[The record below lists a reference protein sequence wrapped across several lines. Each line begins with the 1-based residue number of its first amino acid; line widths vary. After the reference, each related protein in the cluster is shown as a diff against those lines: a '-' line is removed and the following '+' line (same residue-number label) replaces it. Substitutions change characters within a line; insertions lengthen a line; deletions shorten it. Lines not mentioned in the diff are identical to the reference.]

1 VGRVKADGMAA
12 QGAVQGLLSSLLEA
26 KASSQ
31 RCVAL
36 LADVDTV
43 KQRMEAARDTM
54 GEVSGLAALMDS
66 VEQVRVCPYHPGRC
80 LASIPPR
87 RHGALRVRMRRL
99 VDGGWQ
105 VFAGT
110 DLRLMATTLARMRQG
125 LKVVGAVPE
134 FRHGHQRVAALEDRL
149 ESAVSPL
156 LTQPLQ
162 YLCLLYPLFAPGWC
176 RAAAERGRLGGPG
189 EPRAARGAARAQRA
203 QGTGVV
209 RDPRGHRAVRCGAA
223 HVRRNNS
230 ASRAPYT
237 QPSLV
242 DSVRVGG
249 ADEGCASDRWTP
261 FQRAS

>member
-1 VGRVKADGMAA
+1 MGRVKADGMAA
-12 QGAVQGLLSSLLEA
+12 QGAVQGLLSALLEA
-26 KASSQ
+26 QASSQ

-66 VEQVRVCPYHPGRC
+66 VEQVRACLYCPARC
-80 LASIPPR
+80 LASRMPR
-87 RHGALRVRMRRL
+87 RHGALRVSPRRL
-99 VDGGWQ
+99 VVGESQ

-156 LTQPLQ
+156 LTQPLES
-162 YLCLLYPLFAPGWC
+162 LCLLHPLLAPG
-176 RAAAERGRLGGPG
+176 RLLSVGLGGAG

-203 QGTGVV
+203 QGTGAL
-209 RDPRGHRAVRCGAA
+209 RDPCGHRAVRCGAA
-223 HVRRNNS
+223 HVRRE
-230 ASRAPYT
+230 T
-237 QPSLV
+237 
-242 DSVRVGG
+242 
-249 ADEGCASDRWTP
+249 
-261 FQRAS
+261 